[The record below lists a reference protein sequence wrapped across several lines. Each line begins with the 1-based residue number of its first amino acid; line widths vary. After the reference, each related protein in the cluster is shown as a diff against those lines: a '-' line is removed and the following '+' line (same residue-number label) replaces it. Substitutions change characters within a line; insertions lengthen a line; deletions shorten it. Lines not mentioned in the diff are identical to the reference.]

1 MSSTED
7 VVVDAAALPTFDLD
21 YGMDDPDEP
30 TSVTVFDPDAEDAST
45 TWLTMDRRHA
55 VPLEDVA

>member
-1 MSSTED
+1 MSSTEEA
-7 VVVDAAALPTFDLD
+7 VVDAATLPTFDLD
-21 YGMDDPDEP
+21 YGLDDPDDP
-30 TSVTVFDPDAEDAST
+30 TAVTVFDPGAEDAST